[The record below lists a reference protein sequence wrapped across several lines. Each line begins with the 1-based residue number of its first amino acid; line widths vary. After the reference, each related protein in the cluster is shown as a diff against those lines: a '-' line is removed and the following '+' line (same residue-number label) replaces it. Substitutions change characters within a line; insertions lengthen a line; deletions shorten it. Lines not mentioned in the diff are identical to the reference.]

1 MNSVR
6 PGAECDVAEVILC
19 MFGPTSDHYLT
30 SLWQARTLAL
40 SISQLGLRKRG
51 SPAAREIIEARETGR
66 RPAARNRAPLVPA
79 SHVVVVV
86 SLYCEGVALVGRQL
100 GVDLQGNLALTNV
113 ADLLQFLHASRM
125 TGILQLSRGIGGKK
139 ARVHFELG
147 DLASAEAGDL
157 VDINALV
164 EILGWD
170 KGTFAFSPCSTGNE
184 HTNAQP
190 MQYALMEAVRRRDE
204 VVRQREQASPDL
216 DEKGLAPTWEPIPS
230 TAAGGAAHFPR
241 PEPTEKGGNAA
252 PAVERSDE
260 MAQGTRTS
268 AQILEDLL
276 KVPGIDAVVV
286 AGRDGFVIES
296 AGSTN
301 RLSIDSLGAAL
312 AHAVNSIE
320 EMGSELRI
328 DRYQDLFIEYGR
340 AVILCRP
347 VGDAVAA
354 LVAPDASKLGIIR
367 HKAKP
372 LFEELVHYF

>member
-1 MNSVR
+1 
-6 PGAECDVAEVILC
+6 
-19 MFGPTSDHYLT
+19 
-30 SLWQARTLAL
+30 
-40 SISQLGLRKRG
+40 
-51 SPAAREIIEARETGR
+51 
-66 RPAARNRAPLVPA
+66 
-79 SHVVVVV
+79 
-86 SLYCEGVALVGRQL
+86 
-100 GVDLQGNLALTNV
+100 
-113 ADLLQFLHASRM
+113 
-125 TGILQLSRGIGGKK
+125 
-139 ARVHFELG
+139 
-147 DLASAEAGDL
+147 
-157 VDINALV
+157 
-164 EILGWD
+164 
-170 KGTFAFSPCSTGNE
+170 
-184 HTNAQP
+184 
-190 MQYALMEAVRRRDE
+190 
-204 VVRQREQASPDL
+204 
-216 DEKGLAPTWEPIPS
+216 
-230 TAAGGAAHFPR
+230 
-241 PEPTEKGGNAA
+241 
-252 PAVERSDE
+252 